1 LKIPAEK
8 IKILAKNL
16 GFDDCGIANILVE
29 KEIIEFYKNWLKNN
43 FNAEMKFL
51 ENDVEK
57 RFDPKLVF
65 PKAKS
70 VIIFILNYY
79 SPNFSSKSYKI
90 SKYAQGLD
98 YHNIIKS
105 KLKQFT
111 EILKQDY
118 SNFETYEFCDTAP
131 VLERYFAKQAGLGF
145 IGKNRCLINPKF
157 GSWIFIG
164 GMFCNYEIV
173 ADSKLNL
180 DCGNCDI
187 CLKSC
192 PTGALSLK
200 GLDARKCISYHT
212 IENKAEIPENI
223 RNKITNQLFGCDI
236 CQNVCPFNK
245 NPVQTSCAELLP
257 QENIRELE
265 LKDIESISNKEFARR
280 YKNTSLLRTGRKK
293 ILNNFENINRNRN
306 K

>member
-1 LKIPAEK
+1 
-8 IKILAKNL
+8 
-16 GFDDCGIANILVE
+16 
-29 KEIIEFYKNWLKNN
+29 
-43 FNAEMKFL
+43 
-51 ENDVEK
+51 
-57 RFDPKLVF
+57 
-65 PKAKS
+65 
-70 VIIFILNYY
+70 
-79 SPNFSSKSYKI
+79 
-90 SKYAQGLD
+90 
-98 YHNIIKS
+98 
-105 KLKQFT
+105 
-111 EILKQDY
+111 
-118 SNFETYEFCDTAP
+118 
-131 VLERYFAKQAGLGF
+131 
-145 IGKNRCLINPKF
+145 
-157 GSWIFIG
+157 
-164 GMFCNYEIV
+164 MFCNYEIV